1 MFDKNQKTLINVFE
15 YFLST
20 IAKKTYFLQGRLGT
34 WLATQVILIFSK

>member
-20 IAKKTYFLQGRLGT
+20 IAKK
-34 WLATQVILIFSK
+34 LIFCRGDWAPG